1 MKVIKLLVICFI
13 VVFFTNG
20 CLVTKKV
27 YTKLLSEKTA
37 LDIERQELKKELS
50 NTRTEK
56 DKKIAEQ
63 KNRITTLEQ
72 EIIDL
77 RTKYEYDIKVAE
89 ERQEQFAKNL
99 QALQQQSSD
108 ETRILVKQIDEVRE
122 KYERYERAKNEE
134 IDALKAGHRVR
145 APTLDQKKILER
157 LFDQLEQQLQEEIEE
172 GEIRLKRHKTKI
184 K

>member
-1 MKVIKLLVICFI
+1 MKVIKLLVMCFI
-13 VVFFTNG
+13 IVFFTNG

-37 LDIERQELKKELS
+37 LDIERQKLKEELS

-63 KNRITTLEQ
+63 KNQITTLEE

-77 RTKYEYDIKVAE
+77 RTKYEYDIKVAKE
-89 ERQEQFAKNL
+89 KQEQLAKSL
-99 QALQQQSSD
+99 QALQQQSSE

-122 KYERYERAKNEE
+122 KYERYKKAKNEE
-134 IDALKAGHRVR
+134 IDALKAGHRVK
-145 APTLDQKKILER
+145 APTLDQKKTLER